1 MLKKRYLKS
10 KAVCKVTFQ
19 LPKDAVRSAKKVN
32 VVGEFNKWDTQ
43 STPMKKRKDGS
54 FSVVLGLRRD
64 SNYQFRYLIDGR
76 QWENDWEADR
86 YVVSPYGDSDNSVV
100 VV

>member
-1 MLKKRYLKS
+1 MMKKRYLKT
-10 KAVCKVTFQ
+10 KPICKVTFE
-19 LPKDAVRSAKKVN
+19 LPKDAVRSATRVS

-54 FSVVLGLRRD
+54 FSVVLDLTRD
-64 SNYQFRYLIDGR
+64 SNYQFRYLIDNR
-76 QWENDWEADR
+76 RWENDWEADR